1 MAQIDLFDDCPPR
14 RNSERLMAT
23 LDRLNQEG
31 RGRVWFAGQGIVK
44 PWQMKRDMLSPAYTT
59 RLADI
64 PVVRLG
70 SGRRA
75 LPNRRKK
82 NAAGDNRRRG

>member
-1 MAQIDLFDDCPPR
+1 
-14 RNSERLMAT
+14 
-23 LDRLNQEG
+23 
-31 RGRVWFAGQGIVK
+31 
-44 PWQMKRDMLSPAYTT
+44 MKRDMLSQAYTT

-75 LPNRRKK
+75 PPNRRKK